1 MRAAYKSERPAQT
14 FATPVG
20 LLIKP
25 RIGCS
30 QAWVFAYDR
39 LLMLGTTKL
48 RFEPIVLVDYMTA
61 GSPLV
66 TAVRGSLGVGVK
78 KLLGDTGH
86 YERYLALLPEENRDT
101 AKFALA
107 ASWVPAEQAMMHCE
121 TVDAL
126 QLDDK
131 EVQQMGQ
138 VLGGY
143 ILDSLF
149 ASVLRAARSAGA
161 DAGAWI
167 CLKHADRVWNRV
179 YQGGGVSVIQ
189 AGPKDAV
196 IEVHGLPFAAS
207 PAFRVMHCAFLRGI
221 VMLVA
226 RTCVAKVTRAR
237 EARDGTLAV
246 ALSWV

>member
-1 MRAAYKSERPAQT
+1 MVP
-14 FATPVG
+14 
-20 LLIKP
+20 
-25 RIGCS
+25 
-30 QAWVFAYDR
+30 
-39 LLMLGTTKL
+39 MLGTQKL
-48 RFEPIVLVDYMTA
+48 RFEPIVLVDYITP
-61 GSPLV
+61 GNPSV
-66 TAVRGSLGVGVK
+66 SAVRGSLGVGVK

-86 YERYLALLPEENRDT
+86 YERYLAMLPEANREA

-107 ASWVPAEQAMMHCE
+107 TSWVPARQAMVHCQ

-126 QLDDK
+126 GLSDK
-131 EVQQMGQ
+131 QVQEMGQ

-179 YQGGGVSVIQ
+179 YQGGGISVIQ
-189 AGPKDAV
+189 AGPKDAI
-196 IEVHGLPFAAS
+196 IEVHGLPFAES

-237 EARDGTLAV
+237 EPRRGTLAV